1 MAIDRL
7 HLLLYRA
14 LLLTTA
20 VVAAILGIAAGLEAP
35 TITPEFQLTGYWRA
49 YGLLVFAALSAYLGA
64 TPPGAAVLWLVVIFH
79 KASMTMTAVLL
90 LRHDVTGAP
99 DAAMI
104 DGALML
110 AVLLA
115 LGLRIP
121 AARAATAARDER
133 LARRSSAVGATRNTR
148 PAPRET
154 RPERPLP
161 LETGA
166 VSSSSSPVSS
176 WPVRSPRLVSGL
188 VDPDADRRGDRRPH
202 LHGLTA

>member
-20 VVAAILGIAAGLEAP
+20 VVAAILGVTAGLEAS

-49 YGLLVFAALSAYLGA
+49 YGLLVFAALSAYLGT

-99 DAAMI
+99 AAALI
-104 DGALML
+104 DGVMVLATLVAL
-110 AVLLA
+110 VL
-115 LGLRIP
+115 RRP
-121 AARAATAARDER
+121 AARAARTDRPASVTTPGPPRPYHGR
-133 LARRSSAVGATRNTR
+133 PLLTSGRGAT
-148 PAPRET
+148 
-154 RPERPLP
+154 
-161 LETGA
+161 
-166 VSSSSSPVSS
+166 
-176 WPVRSPRLVSGL
+176 
-188 VDPDADRRGDRRPH
+188 D
-202 LHGLTA
+202 

>member
-99 DAAMI
+99 AAALI
-104 DGALML
+104 DGVMVL
-110 AVLLA
+110 ATLVA
-115 LGLRIP
+115 LGLRAP
-121 AARAATAARDER
+121 AARARREAREGRAARESR
-133 LARRSSAVGATRNTR
+133 AAREGSPASAVRTDRCATGTPATRAR
-148 PAPRET
+148 PALAHR
-154 RPERPLP
+154 
-161 LETGA
+161 A
-166 VSSSSSPVSS
+166 
-176 WPVRSPRLVSGL
+176 
-188 VDPDADRRGDRRPH
+188 A
-202 LHGLTA
+202 

>member
-99 DAAMI
+99 AAALI
-104 DGALML
+104 DGVMVL
-110 AVLLA
+110 ATLVA
-115 LGLRIP
+115 LGLRAP
-121 AARAATAARDER
+121 AARARREAREGRAARESR
-133 LARRSSAVGATRNTR
+133 AAREGSPASAVRTDRSATGTPAARAR
-148 PAPRET
+148 PALAHR
-154 RPERPLP
+154 
-161 LETGA
+161 A
-166 VSSSSSPVSS
+166 
-176 WPVRSPRLVSGL
+176 
-188 VDPDADRRGDRRPH
+188 A
-202 LHGLTA
+202 

>member
-99 DAAMI
+99 AAALI
-104 DGALML
+104 DGVMVL
-110 AVLLA
+110 ATLVA
-115 LGLRIP
+115 LGLRAP
-121 AARAATAARDER
+121 AARARREARESRAAREGAPESA
-133 LARRSSAVGATRNTR
+133 ARSDRWATGTPATRAR
-148 PAPRET
+148 PALAHR
-154 RPERPLP
+154 
-161 LETGA
+161 A
-166 VSSSSSPVSS
+166 
-176 WPVRSPRLVSGL
+176 
-188 VDPDADRRGDRRPH
+188 A
-202 LHGLTA
+202 

>member
-99 DAAMI
+99 AAALI
-104 DGALML
+104 DGVMVL
-110 AVLLA
+110 ATLVA
-115 LGLRIP
+115 LGLRAP
-121 AARAATAARDER
+121 AARARREARESRAAREGAPASA
-133 LARRSSAVGATRNTR
+133 ARSDRSATGTPATRAR
-148 PAPRET
+148 PA
-154 RPERPLP
+154 
-161 LETGA
+161 
-166 VSSSSSPVSS
+166 
-176 WPVRSPRLVSGL
+176 LVHR
-188 VDPDADRRGDRRPH
+188 A
-202 LHGLTA
+202 A

>member
-99 DAAMI
+99 AAALI
-104 DGALML
+104 DGVMVL
-110 AVLLA
+110 ATLVA
-115 LGLRIP
+115 LGLRAP
-121 AARAATAARDER
+121 AARARREARESRAAREGAPESA
-133 LARRSSAVGATRNTR
+133 ARSDRSATGTPATRAR
-148 PAPRET
+148 PALAHR
-154 RPERPLP
+154 
-161 LETGA
+161 A
-166 VSSSSSPVSS
+166 
-176 WPVRSPRLVSGL
+176 
-188 VDPDADRRGDRRPH
+188 A
-202 LHGLTA
+202 